1 MSLKEKIQQDLTTSL
16 KEKKELELSV
26 LRMLNA
32 AIVNKEKTK
41 RYKISKEKPDLKESG
56 LEKESGLS
64 DEEVME
70 VISSEV
76 KKRNEAALEF
86 EKGKRQELAEKEK
99 KEAKILEQYLPEQ
112 LPEEEIM
119 KMAKE
124 AVEKTA
130 AKEMKDMGRVMAE
143 LMPKVKGRA
152 DGGLISKIVKEL
164 LGQ

>member
-41 RYKISKEKPDLKESG
+41 RYKISKEKPDLNESG

-143 LMPKVKGRA
+143 LMPRVKGRA